1 MTAQERYER
10 SRALFK
16 RGEHAAALAAVREA
30 IALAPAM
37 SEAHNFAGWIL
48 LELPS
53 RTARDLNDA
62 ITSFREAFRLAPSD
76 PVVFTNLCNAL
87 VAADRAHEAIALA
100 ERQVST
106 DEAEAHHWLG
116 WYFANAGNDLAR
128 AITHLTVATRARRG
142 WGVAWLDLGLA
153 LERGGAP
160 RDAWLAYDSA
170 ITCRDSHD
178 PALARRRRKAL
189 EQEMRA
195 RGEEPPSQVWFG
207 MDGKPLGPEY
217 TAIDRAFHER
227 RFDDAIAAIEK
238 LAAVDSMVI
247 VYTIGL
253 TEKAAGQAHASGQF
267 ELARRL
273 ADLAERGAVEL
284 ASGATSGAEG
294 LGRTHDLLEL
304 RQRLARWR

>member
-1 MTAQERYER
+1 MSAQERYER

-16 RGEHAAALAAVREA
+16 RGDHAAALAAVREA
-30 IALAPAM
+30 IALDPAM

-53 RTARDLNDA
+53 RTAADLNDA
-62 ITSFREAFRLAPSD
+62 IASFHEAHRLAPLD
-76 PVVFTNLCNAL
+76 PVVVTNLCNAL
-87 VAADRAHEAIALA
+87 VAADRAGDAIALA
-100 ERQVST
+100 ERGVRT
-106 DEAEAHHWLG
+106 NDADAHNWLG
-116 WYFANAGNDLAR
+116 WYFAHAGNDLAR
-128 AITHLTVATRARRG
+128 AFTHLTAATRARPG
-142 WGVAWLDLGLA
+142 WGVPWLHLGLA
-153 LERGGAP
+153 LEKSGAP

-170 ITCRDSHD
+170 INCRDSHD

-189 EQEMRA
+189 EQDMRA
-195 RGEEPPSQVWFG
+195 RGEEPPRQVWRG

-217 TAIDRAFHER
+217 DAIDRAFHER

-238 LAAVDSMVI
+238 LAAVDSMVT

-253 TEKAAGQAHASGQF
+253 TEKAAAVAYANGQF
-267 ELARRL
+267 DLARRL
-273 ADLAERGAVEL
+273 ADLAERGAVEF

-304 RQRLARWR
+304 RRRLASWR